1 MTAAIDFIELYS
13 AAAAQVGQEYESE
26 FAGGMELL
34 ATNLLKAY
42 GYSDRLIELHVHM
55 PDFVTQ
61 VSKRP
66 VASKIARWQA
76 LSEYKV
82 TNLRHERVKL
92 DPFIRPLLPYVD
104 GTHDHGDLLS
114 IARDLLHKGE
124 IESFGNDGLDPHSAE
139 EIEMLSDE
147 LGSNLRSLGRSALL
161 EA

>member
-1 MTAAIDFIELYS
+1 
-13 AAAAQVGQEYESE
+13 
-26 FAGGMELL
+26 
-34 ATNLLKAY
+34 
-42 GYSDRLIELHVHM
+42 LIELHVHM
-55 PDFVTQ
+55 PDFITQ

-104 GTHDHGDLLS
+104 GAHDHGDLLS

-124 IESFGNDGLDPHSAE
+124 IDSPGIDGPE
-139 EIEMLSDE
+139 PCGRETEMLAKE
-147 LGSNLRSLGRSALL
+147 LGLKLHSLGRSALL